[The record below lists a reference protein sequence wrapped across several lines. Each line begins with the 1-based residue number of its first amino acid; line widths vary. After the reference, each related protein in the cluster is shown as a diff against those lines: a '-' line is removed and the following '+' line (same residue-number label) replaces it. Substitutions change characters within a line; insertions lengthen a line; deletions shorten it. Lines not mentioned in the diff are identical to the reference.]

1 MDTFLLL
8 LKNVRARIT
17 ALQPGSSPPGHAPF
31 LCSCSNRSRDPLI
44 HRSNYPF
51 IQLSTHPTTWHGV
64 HTLRE
69 SPYASSIVRYAS
81 AATQSRMSDILLIQ
95 GSALDADETEALLR
109 TLGIKNPVRRF
120 SDGTATMNLL
130 RALAEDPN
138 GVPPGII
145 LLDVTLP
152 DLSGFE
158 ILRWMR
164 EQKTFKH
171 TLKIVLSTLDEI
183 GTIKQAYELGAN
195 SFLNKPVRIDDLRE
209 LVETYP
215 QHWLI
220 DGSGQQAVHTD

>member
-1 MDTFLLL
+1 
-8 LKNVRARIT
+8 
-17 ALQPGSSPPGHAPF
+17 
-31 LCSCSNRSRDPLI
+31 
-44 HRSNYPF
+44 
-51 IQLSTHPTTWHGV
+51 
-64 HTLRE
+64 
-69 SPYASSIVRYAS
+69 
-81 AATQSRMSDILLIQ
+81 MSEILLIQ

-130 RALAEDPN
+130 RALAEDPK

-171 TLKIVLSTLDEI
+171 TLKIVLSTLDET
-183 GTIKQAYELGAN
+183 GTIKQAYLLGAN
-195 SFLNKPVRIDDLRE
+195 SFLNKPVRLADLRE

-220 DGSGQQAVHTD
+220 NGSGQQALHNG